1 MTNFGH
7 FSFDVQI
14 SDLYCFMRKILE
26 KYNWDVFLARRM
38 LEQYDKIRPISSEE
52 WETCK
57 SVSHIRKN
65 TGNWQITTF
74 LTTKHGFRQEY
85 RKAGKGNCP
94 EENMGGFP

>member
-52 WETCK
+52 WETIFVRFF
-57 SVSHIRKN
+57 SDESRFPLVSH
-65 TGNWQITTF
+65 
-74 LTTKHGFRQEY
+74 
-85 RKAGKGNCP
+85 
-94 EENMGGFP
+94 GGLVV

>member
-52 WETCK
+52 WENL
-57 SVSHIRKN
+57 KN

-74 LTTKHGFRQEY
+74 LTTQHGFPARIQKSWK
-85 RKAGKGNCP
+85 R
-94 EENMGGFP
+94 

>member
-52 WETCK
+52 WENLQIRFTYPEK
-57 SVSHIRKN
+57 YWKLANYYFSHNKAWISGKN
-65 TGNWQITTF
+65 TEKLEKVCLLYTS
-74 LTTKHGFRQEY
+74 R
-85 RKAGKGNCP
+85 CV
-94 EENMGGFP
+94 

>member
-52 WETCK
+52 WKTCK
-57 SVSHIRKN
+57 SVSRIRKN
-65 TGNWQITTF
+65 TGNWQTATT
-74 LTTKHGFRQEY
+74 E
-85 RKAGKGNCP
+85 A
-94 EENMGGFP
+94 ENRGYPGGIRRN